1 MASNTEKNLYDA
13 YTGESKAV
21 TRLRA
26 YAQKA
31 EKEEY
36 PEIARLF
43 RAIAESENIHAY
55 NSLKF
60 MKVIQ
65 DTETNLEESLA
76 REEKI
81 AQVAYDRFV
90 SEAIEEGQQ
99 AIATIFT
106 YSRDV
111 EARHEKL
118 YEQALQHMVS
128 DDSPAYFVCEVC
140 GYVAD
145 TVIPEKCP
153 VCSAPPEKFF
163 EVV

>member
-1 MASNTEKNLYDA
+1 MASNTEKNLYDS

-26 YAQKA
+26 YARKA
-31 EKEEY
+31 DKEDY

-55 NSLKF
+55 NSIKF
-60 MKVIQ
+60 LDVIK
-65 DTETNLEESLA
+65 DTEANLEESLA

-81 AQVAYDRFV
+81 AQIAYDGF
-90 SEAIEEGQQ
+90 IQQ
-99 AIATIFT
+99 ALDDDKPAIATTFT

-118 YEQALQHMVS
+118 YEQALQHLVAE
-128 DDSPAYFVCEVC
+128 DSPAYFVCEVC

-145 TVIPEKCP
+145 TIVPEKCP
-153 VCSAPPEKFF
+153 VCAAPPEKFF
-163 EVV
+163 EVT

>member
-1 MASNTEKNLYDA
+1 MASDTERNLYDA

-26 YAQKA
+26 YAAKA
-31 EKEEY
+31 DKEDY
-36 PEIARLF
+36 PEMARLF

-60 MKVIQ
+60 MDIIK
-65 DTETNLEESLA
+65 DTETNLQESLA

-81 AQVAYDRFV
+81 AQVAYDGFIQQ
-90 SEAIEEGQQ
+90 ALDDDKQ
-99 AIATIFT
+99 AIATTFT

-128 DDSPAYFVCEVC
+128 EDNPAYFVCEVC

-145 TVIPEKCP
+145 TVIPEACP
-153 VCSAPPEKFF
+153 VCQAPPEKFF
-163 EVV
+163 EVT